1 MGIESLG
8 KKLSQLGADTKNSVQ
23 KMSESYQI
31 SSKVKEQKAAMEK
44 LFAQIGEK
52 VFNADP
58 EAAPAG
64 LEEIYASVKEVK
76 DTLSSLEDQR
86 QKVKRVVVCPEC
98 GKEAPEDANFCSVCG
113 TKLPERK
120 EEEPQT
126 EADEAAAAAETLK
139 EDVKD
144 VAGEAGDLLNQA
156 ADKARGL
163 FSEVAEKADS
173 FFKGMASKLA
183 ETKEKAAEEVQDA
196 VDEAEKAAEEA
207 AETVQECCGC
217 AEQAE
222 QAAQEAAEEC
232 CECAEQAAQE
242 AAEECCECAEQAAE
256 EAAETVEEAV
266 EAEEPKAEA

>member
-207 AETVQECCGC
+207 ADAVKECCEC
-217 AEQAE
+217 AEQT
-222 QAAQEAAEEC
+222 AQEAAEEC
-232 CECAEQAAQE
+232 CECADK
-242 AAEECCECAEQAAE
+242 AAE
-256 EAAETVEEAV
+256 EAAETVEEAAEAV
-266 EAEEPKAEA
+266 EEAVQAEEPKAEA